1 MPINFS
7 LTNDGD
13 VRGDQL
19 PTKHDEG
26 LFLLSFF
33 KQLIAA
39 LLLAACI
46 SAVVSGALEAATY
59 LLAVRSLQLRRKLDF
74 TDSRSLKAILVYAV
88 NA

>member
-26 LFLLSFF
+26 LFLFSFF